1 MKSLNSYINEK
12 MVFNSSNANSKKTIK
27 VKRIEELQTIIKTM
41 LINNKDG
48 ILDLTHIDVSGITSF
63 NELFKDKHNITSID
77 ISTWETN
84 ELESCVSMFEG
95 CINLK
100 EVNISNFNTKNLQS
114 MKKMFKN
121 CVELENIGNINNWNI
136 SSLKDASW
144 AFYLCEKLN
153 MNITSLNL
161 ESNGVKTFNINKY
174 ANGIKI

>member
-12 MVFNSSNANSKKTIK
+12 MVFNSSNANKKTLK
-27 VKRIEELQTIIKTM
+27 VNSIEQLKTIIKTM

-48 ILDLTHIDVSGITSF
+48 ILDLNHIDVSGITSF
-63 NELFKDKHNITSID
+63 DELFKDKHNLTTID
-77 ISTWETN
+77 ISTWETDK
-84 ELESCVSMFEG
+84 LESCVSMFEG

-144 AFYLCEKLN
+144 AFYLCGKLN
-153 MNITSLNL
+153 INITSLNL
-161 ESNGVKTFNINKY
+161 ESNGVKIFNINKY
-174 ANGIKI
+174 ADGIKI